1 MPQLQDFQFFA
12 SVRLQEIYAK
22 EAAYE
27 TFRFHQSQK
36 KATLITQVRSSCH
49 THIEDRCFE
58 LLLRQ
63 CRALRAPP
71 SC

>member
-27 TFRFHQSQK
+27 TFRFHQGQK
-36 KATLITQVRSSCH
+36 KATLIAQVH
-49 THIEDRCFE
+49 
-58 LLLRQ
+58 
-63 CRALRAPP
+63 PP
-71 SC
+71 TTA